1 MKAPIFLSMEHLN
14 RYENLIRK
22 DRMSHQDA
30 ERSVLFYLISGN
42 QDLYKKCD
50 AIYDFKRHQ
59 IHLCLTEGST
69 DFSSGSTAL
78 IRLGFN
84 LYNGY
89 EDGETSPYH
98 LFYRLDEPN
107 RILAM
112 SAINMRFSIY

>member
-1 MKAPIFLSMEHLN
+1 
-14 RYENLIRK
+14 
-22 DRMSHQDA
+22 
-30 ERSVLFYLISGN
+30 SVLFYLISGN